1 MLCVLWSATIIY
13 SAICILVQQLLGH
26 PQPTHQR
33 VVPIAMS
40 FSSLFCRI
48 YASSLLH
55 KRRAASPSSIHP
67 LYTRHCTT
75 TPPPLGVS
83 PRRLVMVCFGISE
96 INLILEMANANTRE
110 LIVDANGVMGDV
122 DLTYNVKQ
130 LRTGK
135 TYEPTPT
142 P

>member
-33 VVPIAMS
+33 VVPIDMS

-67 LYTRHCTT
+67 SIHFAHCTT
-75 TPPPLGVS
+75 PLGVS

-96 INLILEMANANTRE
+96 INLILEMANANTLE